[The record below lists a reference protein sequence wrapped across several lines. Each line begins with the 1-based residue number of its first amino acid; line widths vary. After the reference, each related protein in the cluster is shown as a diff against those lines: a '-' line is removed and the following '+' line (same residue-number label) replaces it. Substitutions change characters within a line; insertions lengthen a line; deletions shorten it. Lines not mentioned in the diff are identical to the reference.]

1 MAVWL
6 LATASYAEEPSFPRP
21 IEDDETLKLQY
32 VIQFYEAPPSTE
44 SILSEANGIKEI
56 IRKIPTRKILVVRF
70 SSKKAAEKW
79 KSNTRGIKYFLQ
91 GEKKIVFT
99 LDYLSGY
106 FYLKDGIHYYYRLY
120 GLPR

>member
-21 IEDDETLKLQY
+21 IEDDDSTLKLQY
-32 VIQFYEAPPSTE
+32 VIQFDEAPPSME

-56 IRKIPTRKILVVRF
+56 VREIPSRKILVVRF
-70 SSKKAAEKW
+70 SSKEAAEKW
-79 KSNTRGIKYFLQ
+79 KSKTRGIKYFVK
-91 GEKKIVFT
+91 GEKNIVFG

-106 FYLKDGIHYYYRLY
+106 FYLTDGRH
-120 GLPR
+120 